1 MASTSSITYCTDR
14 QMKDVFPS
22 ISEFD
27 LKTRIYGWTT
37 ETFTNTAGDTTYTY
51 YVAYNTGNIT
61 QLFIDGKSQQ
71 SGTQVLDTSTVTTQ
85 VNSSGVTISASA
97 TAIVLDSVSG
107 LSIGSYIQI
116 GSEVIVIK
124 NITGVTL
131 TVSRGELGTS
141 ASSIADNTKV
151 ALHFHPDSDGDNL
164 YDPNNDF
171 IIAKLAVNPENSL
184 VEAGDDWATI
194 KTRYRK
200 RASRMVESLLDN
212 RLAREIMKDREGNYP
227 EYIIRATA
235 LKAIVLL
242 MRATD
247 PTNELIE
254 QFDEEF
260 NMIIEGYRSG
270 AIVLPTNSSG
280 DARKG
285 VLREVSVAGALRIAE
300 LGGSYIGAGYDLL
313 KIVVDTAGAIGTAR
327 FSVYSKDS
335 DNLKVHRSVISE
347 VIDGDYQNIGY
358 GLYVRFAGATDADTA
373 TINDEYEIEVKG
385 RKNESN
391 IISAVSSMRL
401 TRR

>member
-1 MASTSSITYCTDR
+1 MASTSSISYCTDR
-14 QMKDVFPS
+14 QLKDVYPS

-37 ETFTNTAGDTTYTY
+37 ETFTSSGGTTYTY
-51 YVAYNTGNIT
+51 YVAYNTGKIT

-71 SGTQVLDTSTVTTQ
+71 SGNQTIGTTTKTQ
-85 VNSSGVTISASA
+85 VNSSGAIISANA
-97 TAIVLDSVSG
+97 TTIIVDSVTG
-107 LSIGSYIQI
+107 IVEGSYIKI
-116 GSEVIVIK
+116 NDEVIVIK

-131 TVSRGELGTS
+131 TVGRGQLGTT
-141 ASSIADNTKV
+141 ASSIIDNTSV
-151 ALHFHPDSDGDNL
+151 VLHFSPTDDGSNL
-164 YDPNNDF
+164 YDENNDF
-171 IIAKLAVNPENSL
+171 LIAKLAVNPENSL

-242 MRATD
+242 MKATD

-285 VLREVSVAGALRIAE
+285 VLREVLVSGALRIAE
-300 LGGSYIGAGYDLL
+300 LGGTYSGTGYDLL
-313 KIVVDTAGAIGTAR
+313 KVVVDTGGPIGTAR
-327 FSVYSKDS
+327 FSVYSKND
-335 DNLKVHRSVISE
+335 DNLKVHHSVISE
-347 VIDGDYQNIGY
+347 VIDGDYQSIGY
-358 GLYVRFAGATDADTA
+358 GLYIRFAGATDADTA

-385 RKNESN
+385 RKAEN
-391 IISAVSSMRL
+391 IISSVSSMRL

>member
-14 QMKDVFPS
+14 QMKDVYPS

-51 YVAYNTGNIT
+51 YVAYNTGNVT

-71 SGTQVLDTSTVTTQ
+71 SGNQTIGLTAKTQINSGGAVISATSTAITVD
-85 VNSSGVTISASA
+85 SASQLA
-97 TAIVLDSVSG
+97 V
-107 LSIGSYIQI
+107 GSYIKI
-116 GSEVIVIK
+116 GDEILSIR
-124 NITGVTL
+124 NISVATL
-131 TVSRGELGTS
+131 TVARGQLGTS
-141 ASSIADNTKV
+141 AKAITDNSSV
-151 ALHFHPDSDGDNL
+151 VLHFNPTSDGDNL
-164 YDPNNDF
+164 YDSDNDF
-171 IIAKLAVNPENSL
+171 VITKLATNPENSL

-285 VLREVSVAGALRIAE
+285 VLREVSVSGALRIAE
-300 LGGSYIGAGYDLL
+300 LGGTYSGAGYDLL
-313 KIVVDTAGAIGTAR
+313 KVVVDTGGAIGTAR
-327 FSVYSKDS
+327 FSVYSKDDDS
-335 DNLKVHRSVISE
+335 LKVHRSVISE
-347 VIDGDYQNIGY
+347 VIDGDYQSIGY
-358 GLYVRFAGATDADTA
+358 GLYIRFAGATDADTA

-391 IISAVSSMRL
+391 IISSVSSMRL

>member
-1 MASTSSITYCTDR
+1 MASTSSIAYCTSR
-14 QMKDVFPS
+14 QLKDVYPN

-37 ETFTNTAGDTTYTY
+37 ETFNNSAGDTTYTY
-51 YVAYNTGNIT
+51 YVAYNTGTVT

-71 SGTQVLDTSTVTTQ
+71 SGAQTIGTTAITAI
-85 VNSSGVTISASA
+85 NSDGALISALGNTIVVDSA
-97 TAIVLDSVSG
+97 TA
-107 LSIGSYIQI
+107 LSIGSYLKI
-116 GSEVIVIK
+116 GSEILAIT
-124 NITGVTL
+124 NITGTALSVL
-131 TVSRGELGTS
+131 RGQLGTT
-141 ASSIADNTKV
+141 ASVIPDDASV
-151 ALHFHPDSDGDNL
+151 FLHFNPTGDGSNL
-164 YDPNNDF
+164 YDSNNDF
-171 IIAKLAVNPENSL
+171 LIAKLAVNPENSL
-184 VEAGDDWATI
+184 VEAGDDWGTI
-194 KTRYRK
+194 KSRYMK

-242 MRATD
+242 MKATD

-260 NMIIEGYRSG
+260 DMIIEGYRSG

-285 VLREVSVAGALRIAE
+285 VLREVSVSGALRIAE
-300 LGGSYIGAGYDLL
+300 LGGTYSGAGYDLL
-313 KIVVDTAGAIGTAR
+313 KVVVDTGGAIGTAR
-327 FSVYSKDS
+327 FSVYSKDD

-347 VIDGDYQNIGY
+347 IIDGDYQSIGY
-358 GLYVRFAGATDADTA
+358 GLYIRFAGATDTDTA

-391 IISAVSSMRL
+391 IISSVSSMRL